1 MSVQPTRSVVHSES
15 GIALLGTVLV
25 TALVLGLAT
34 WGILSMTN
42 NAQKSLYG
50 ENTANQA
57 RTAALMGIQAITG
70 YAQSVYVGNNPPAS
84 ATLANLYYGTTPG
97 LANGSGPV
105 DQLFNQPTN
114 ANVQAMVTANTF
126 SGTSSLVGT
135 SANGF
140 IRVLSTGR
148 SGPAIQTAE
157 SYLTAQLN
165 SLSKYNAN
173 LILGPG
179 STFNGNLNNGGIPN
193 IVVASTAP
201 TASQSDITLNGT
213 KYTYVPISYFPV
225 VNPGSYQ
232 QYSTI
237 QLVGDSIYIPA
248 SAIDFYLPD
257 GTDNLFGTS
266 PPPSGASYTCTYD
279 SCPSSL
285 TDYFSYVAGSSGSLG
300 TWTIKN
306 PVNAFIYSDQ
316 NINVAFDSGTPPSSQ
331 LTVTTSGTI
340 NSSGTVTLYPFA
352 SETTPATTNYC
363 SKNPGLPICD
373 PKTGNPY
380 LNLQGLIYVS
390 TGSISTPGKGSSFY
404 GDVATSGSL
413 TLNGGGSYTFGGT
426 IIAENGIQSTS
437 GNSGNDSTTI
447 NGAITLTAPVAAAN
461 SATLGGYQIVSS
473 SIRWVP

>member
-1 MSVQPTRSVVHSES
+1 MPVQPARSVVHSES
-15 GIALLGTVLV
+15 GMALLGTVLV
-25 TALVLGLAT
+25 TALVLGLAA
-34 WGILSMTN
+34 WGVLNMTG
-42 NAQKSLYG
+42 NAQQSVYS

-84 ATLANLYYGTTPG
+84 ATLANLYSGTTQG

-114 ANVQAMVTANTF
+114 ANVQAMVKLNTF
-126 SGTSSLVGT
+126 SGTSSLVGA

-173 LILGPG
+173 LILGSG

-201 TASQSDITLNGT
+201 TASQSGITLNGT
-213 KYTYVPISYFPV
+213 TYTYVPISYFPV

-248 SAIDFYLPD
+248 SAINFYIT
-257 GTDNLFGTS
+257 GGNNLFGS
-266 PPPSGASYTCTYD
+266 YLPPSGASYTCTYG
-279 SCPSSL
+279 SCPSPLSG
-285 TDYFSYVAGSSGSLG
+285 DFSYVAGSSGSLG
-300 TWTIKN
+300 TWTINN

-316 NINVAFDSGTPPSSQ
+316 NINVKFDSGTSSSQ
-331 LTVTTSGTI
+331 LTVATAGTI

-352 SETTPATTNYC
+352 SATPATTNYC
-363 SKNPGLPICD
+363 STNSGLPICD
-373 PKTGNPY
+373 PQTGNPY

-390 TGSISTPGKGSSFY
+390 TGSISASGNGSSFY

-426 IIAENGIQSTS
+426 IIAENGISSTS
-437 GNSGNDSTTI
+437 GESGNDSTTI

-461 SATLGGYQIVSS
+461 SATLGGYQIVPS

>member
-25 TALVLGLAT
+25 TALVLGLAA
-34 WGILSMTN
+34 WGVLKMTG
-42 NAQKSLYG
+42 NAQQSVYG

-70 YAQSVYVGNNPPAS
+70 YAQSVYVKTNPPS
-84 ATLANLYYGTTPG
+84 LANLDYKNTPG
-97 LANGSGPV
+97 LANRSGPV

-114 ANVQAMVTANTF
+114 ANVQAMVKFNAF
-126 SGTSSLVGT
+126 SGTSSLVGA

-173 LILGPG
+173 LILGSG
-179 STFNGNLNNGGIPN
+179 STFNGSLNKGGVPN
-193 IVVASTAP
+193 VVVASTAP
-201 TASQSDITLNGT
+201 TASQSGITLNGT
-213 KYTYVPISYFPV
+213 TYTYVPISYFPV
-225 VNPGSYQ
+225 INPGSYQ

-248 SAIDFYLPD
+248 SAIKFYLPD

-266 PPPSGASYTCTYD
+266 PPLSGVSYTCTYNA
-279 SCPSSL
+279 CPSSL

-300 TWTIKN
+300 TWTINN

-316 NINVAFDSGTPPSSQ
+316 NINVGFDSGTSSSQ
-331 LTVTTSGTI
+331 LTVATAGTI
-340 NSSGTVTLYPFA
+340 NSSGKVTLYPFA
-352 SETTPATTNYC
+352 SEQTPATTNYC
-363 SKNPGLPICD
+363 STNPGLPICD
-373 PKTGNPY
+373 PQTGSPY

-390 TGSISTPGKGSSFY
+390 TGSISAPGKGSSFY

-426 IIAENGIQSTS
+426 IVAENGISTTS
-437 GNSGNDSTTI
+437 GESGHESTTV

-461 SATLGGYQIVSS
+461 SATLGGYQIVPS

>member
-1 MSVQPTRSVVHSES
+1 MPVQPARSVVHSES
-15 GIALLGTVLV
+15 GMALLGTVLV
-25 TALVLGLAT
+25 TALVFGLAA
-34 WGILSMTN
+34 WGVLNMTS
-42 NAQKSLYG
+42 NAQKSVYG
-50 ENTANQA
+50 ENAANQA

-84 ATLANLYYGTTPG
+84 ATLANLYSATTPG

-126 SGTSSLVGT
+126 SGTSSLVG
-135 SANGF
+135 ANGF

-165 SLSKYNAN
+165 SLNKYNAN

-179 STFNGNLNNGGIPN
+179 STFNGNLNKGGIPN

-201 TASQSDITLNGT
+201 TASQSGITLNGT
-213 KYTYVPISYFPV
+213 TYTYVPISYFPV

-237 QLVGDSIYIPA
+237 QLIGDSIYIPA
-248 SAIDFYLPD
+248 SAINFYLPG
-257 GTDNLFGTS
+257 GTDNLFGT
-266 PPPSGASYTCTYD
+266 PPPLSGVSYTCTYNA
-279 SCPSSL
+279 CPSSL
-285 TDYFSYVAGSSGSLG
+285 THYFSYVAGSSGSLG
-300 TWTIKN
+300 TWTINN

-316 NINVAFDSGTPPSSQ
+316 NINVGFDSGTLPSQ
-331 LTVTTSGTI
+331 LTVTTAGTI

-352 SETTPATTNYC
+352 SEATHAATTNYC

-373 PKTGNPY
+373 PQTGNPY

-390 TGSISTPGKGSSFY
+390 TGSISTPGEGSFY

-426 IIAENGIQSTS
+426 IIAENGTNSTS
-437 GNSGNDSTTI
+437 GNSRKDSTTI

-461 SATLGGYQIVSS
+461 SATLGGYQIVPS